1 MTSEFAPPP
10 PKVRVTKKQL
20 REIQENYKKAW
31 IKSKKFEI
39 LEEVEKASVD
49 QEIDKKLDD
58 VF

>member
-1 MTSEFAPPP
+1 MSQEFAPPP

-20 REIQENYKKAW
+20 KEIQENYKKAG

-39 LEEVEKASVD
+39 IEEAEKAGLD
-49 QEIDKKLDD
+49 EEIEKKLDD